1 MPTGKNWMN
10 FAIVNIIFILYIVI
24 MMAISNAQNIQ
35 ENWPQYR
42 CNPLFMPFASNLED
56 NFNYCIQ
63 NITNS
68 ISGDI
73 LQPITYTTSSLT
85 NSLGGITS
93 DINGVRGM
101 FNKIRNAVSGI
112 FQAIF
117 GVFLNLIVSFQR
129 IFIGIKDL
137 FGKAA
142 GIVVVLMYMMSGAI
156 MTMNSAWKGP
166 TGQLIRA
173 LGKCFHPSTLIKL
186 KSKELIS
193 IKDIKLGDV
202 IENGSVVEAILM
214 FDNTRK
220 REKLY
225 NVPNGVNGHS
235 VLVTGSHYLFDIESA
250 SYRKV
255 EEVYTDQITKTDC
268 DVLYCLMTDNNII
281 RIGDNSFWDYN
292 DDCFQEQPIIKY
304 PSIKT
309 FI

>member
-24 MMAISNAQNIQ
+24 MVAISNAQDVQ
-35 ENWPQYR
+35 DNWPQYR
-42 CNPLFMPFASNLED
+42 CNPIYMPFASNLED

-63 NITNS
+63 NVTNS
-68 ISGDI
+68 VSGNV

-101 FNKIRNAVSGI
+101 FNSIRNSVSNI
-112 FQAIF
+112 FKSIF
-117 GVFLNLIVSFQR
+117 GVFLNLIVQFQR

-137 FGKAA
+137 FGKA
-142 GIVVVLMYMMSGAI
+142 GGVVAVLMYMMAGAI

-166 TGQLIRA
+166 AGQLVKA

-186 KSKELIS
+186 KSNELIE

-202 IENGSVVEAILM
+202 LVNGSIVEAILK

-220 REKLY
+220 REELY
-225 NVPNGVNGHS
+225 KIPNGLNGS
-235 VLVTGSHYLFDIESA
+235 SILVTGSHYIFDLESV

-255 EEVYTDQITKTDC
+255 AQVFSNSKTKENC
-268 DVLYCLMTDNNII
+268 DVLYCLMTHDNII
-281 RIGDNSFWDYN
+281 RIGDYSFWDYN
-292 DDCFQEQPIIKY
+292 DDCLQENSVKNYIGGA
-304 PSIKT
+304 
-309 FI
+309 FF